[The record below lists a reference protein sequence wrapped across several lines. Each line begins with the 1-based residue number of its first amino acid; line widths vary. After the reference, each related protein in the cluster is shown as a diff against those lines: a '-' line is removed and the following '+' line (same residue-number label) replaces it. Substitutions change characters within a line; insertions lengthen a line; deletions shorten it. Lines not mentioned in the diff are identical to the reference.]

1 MYDELKDIF
10 FLIGN
15 VASILTLISF
25 VLAYRYMKNKQD
37 SGCRKN
43 NSDMKKNSFNWI
55 AVFLILFG
63 LLLYGIC
70 IINEPIPQ
78 TAPDGSISN
87 KWAVNVCTIIEGV
100 CISLIA
106 GAIVSMLVD
115 LPSRLRDYED
125 SFLNMLSSDRYIS
138 LLDEQKLESL
148 REKITTQLHKEVAP
162 RMADGLIAI
171 DQRIC
176 KLLRKPYYEYYRQH
190 ISCEKEN
197 NGYIQKTNQIE
208 YKLINPYGEKLE
220 REERIKIRSL
230 VLNKDKTKDDI
241 LKDIHIKYSADG
253 NKEEDVSAQIS
264 VREEL
269 HIGESQYYDT
279 RVYIEK
285 NGSNRPSNRAGI
297 DVKFKDYLIVKI
309 TYTIIVP
316 NIDTSFTKRLMY
328 PAKSFRLDY
337 LTKDDGIKL
346 FGQVFGT
353 EVKQADISVKSQE
366 DNIISLESFDWLLP
380 QNGAVIVMCKK

>member
-1 MYDELKDIF
+1 
-10 FLIGN
+10 
-15 VASILTLISF
+15 
-25 VLAYRYMKNKQD
+25 
-37 SGCRKN
+37 
-43 NSDMKKNSFNWI
+43 MKKNNFNWI
-55 AVFLILFG
+55 ALILILIG
-63 LLLYGIC
+63 LLIYGISV
-70 IINEPIPQ
+70 INEPIPVKGE
-78 TAPDGSISN
+78 DGSISN
-87 KWAVNVCTIIEGV
+87 QWAVNLCTIVEGV

-125 SFLNMLSSDRYIS
+125 SFLNMLSSDKYIS

-162 RMADGLIAI
+162 RMAEGLIAI

-197 NGYIQKTNQIE
+197 GGYIQKTNQIE
-208 YKLINPYGEKLE
+208 YKLINPYGYKQE

-230 VLNKDKTKDDI
+230 VLKKDKTKEDI

-253 NKEEDVSAQIS
+253 DKENDVTAQIA
-264 VREEL
+264 VCEESQ
-269 HIGESQYYDT
+269 IGDSQYYDT
-279 RVYIEK
+279 RVYIDK
-285 NGSNRPSNRAGI
+285 KSGGRPSSRAGI

-337 LTKDDGIKL
+337 LTKDDSIKL